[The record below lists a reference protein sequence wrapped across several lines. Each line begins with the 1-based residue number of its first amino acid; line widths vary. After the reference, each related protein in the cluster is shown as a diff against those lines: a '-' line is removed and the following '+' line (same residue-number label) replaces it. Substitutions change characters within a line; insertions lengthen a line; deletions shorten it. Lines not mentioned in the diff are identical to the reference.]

1 MEGERRQTLFSA
13 HVVAGKRHYFF
24 DVKENER
31 GERYLVITESQP
43 SAESAYSRQRVLI
56 YQEHLDAFLS
66 GLRDAVK
73 AMRQ

>member
-1 MEGERRQTLFSA
+1 MEGRHRRTLFNKRVA
-13 HVVAGKRHYFF
+13 AGKRHYFF
-24 DVKENER
+24 DVKENQR

-43 SAESAYSRQRVLI
+43 TSEGAYSRQRVLI

-66 GLRDAVK
+66 GLQDAVK

>member
-1 MEGERRQTLFSA
+1 MEERLRRTIFNA

-43 SAESAYSRQRVLI
+43 SSESTYSRQRVMV

-66 GLRDAVK
+66 GLRDAIK
-73 AMRQ
+73 AMRR

>member
-1 MEGERRQTLFSA
+1 MGGKHRRTLFNKRVA
-13 HVVAGKRHYFF
+13 AGKRHYFF
-24 DVKENER
+24 DVKENQR

-43 SAESAYSRQRVLI
+43 TGEGTYSRQRVLI
-56 YQEHLDAFLS
+56 YQEHLDAFLG

>member
-1 MEGERRQTLFSA
+1 MEGRQRRTLFNKRVA
-13 HVVAGKRHYFF
+13 AGKRHYFF
-24 DVKENER
+24 DVKENQR

-43 SAESAYSRQRVLI
+43 TSGGAYSRQRVMI
-56 YQEHLDAFLS
+56 YQEHLDAFLN